1 MRDLNVTG
9 VDHGVIVAADS
20 DGVEYRIPVDDVT
33 LSRLKRPVSAPAQVR
48 VSPRDIQSQLR
59 AGLTR
64 EEVADLTGASLDEVA
79 RFEGPVLAELEYIIN
94 SALALPASSE
104 DSPGDDRT
112 VTVGAR
118 VRTQIENAGGTDE
131 RWASWR
137 NPAGEWHVKCTFLV
151 AGIAHEC
158 RWSFEPK
165 HHQLTPLNDEAANL
179 MANQAFTS
187 GLIPRLRA
195 VDGKQRGKTG
205 PTPRLTETA
214 PTAPSAVTAPMES
227 QAMESQATEPFAAGA
242 GLESIDL
249 DATAVDSFHAD
260 EAHVPAAASVP
271 AEEFFEE
278 QVSEAEAS
286 QAEVESTPTPTAD
299 LMAALRKRR
308 SENQDAP
315 SWLAEAASAE
325 APSAKKPGSITD
337 ELAEMQNTQP
347 VKRSRTGSTRRQR
360 AQMPTWDEIVFGTKV
375 DDDLI

>member
-9 VDHGVIVAADS
+9 VDHGVIVATDS

-151 AGIAHEC
+151 AGIAHEG

-227 QAMESQATEPFAAGA
+227 QATEPFAAGA

-260 EAHVPAAASVP
+260 DAHVPAAASVP

>member
-1 MRDLNVTG
+1 
-9 VDHGVIVAADS
+9 
-20 DGVEYRIPVDDVT
+20 VEYRIPVDDVT

-151 AGIAHEC
+151 AGIAHEG

-227 QAMESQATEPFAAGA
+227 QATEPFSAGA

>member
-1 MRDLNVTG
+1 MRDLNVTS
-9 VDHGVIVAADS
+9 VETGVIMATDS
-20 DGVEYRIPVDDVT
+20 DGEEYRIAVDEVT
-33 LSRLKRPVSAPAQVR
+33 VSRLKRPHISTAQAR

-64 EEVADLTGASLDEVA
+64 EEVAELTGASTEEVG

-94 SALALPASSE
+94 AALALPAFSD
-104 DSPGDDRT
+104 DSVGDDRS

-118 VRTQIENAGGTDE
+118 VRTQIENVGGSDE

-137 NPAGEWHVKCTFLV
+137 NPAGEWHVKCTFQV
-151 AGIAHEC
+151 AGIAHEG
-158 RWSFEPK
+158 RWIFEPK

-195 VDGKQRGKTG
+195 VDGKQRRQTG
-205 PTPRLTETA
+205 PTARLAETA
-214 PTAPSAVTAPMES
+214 PGPEQGAAPVATTPQDSVVAEPVVAKPVVAESVADRVADSSDAVTPAIPESASDESAAPE
-227 QAMESQATEPFAAGA
+227 QTTPA
-242 GLESIDL
+242 
-249 DATAVDSFHAD
+249 AVDS
-260 EAHVPAAASVP
+260 SQT
-271 AEEFFEE
+271 AEED
-278 QVSEAEAS
+278 A
-286 QAEVESTPTPTAD
+286 PTPTAD

-308 SENQDAP
+308 SENHDAP
-315 SWLAEAASAE
+315 TWLAEAASTE
-325 APSAKKPGSITD
+325 GSRSKPGSITD

-347 VKRSRTGSTRRQR
+347 TKSSRTGSSRRNR

>member
-9 VDHGVIVAADS
+9 ADHGVIVAADS

-33 LSRLKRPVSAPAQVR
+33 LSRLKRPAATPPQAR

-59 AGLTR
+59 AGLTQ
-64 EEVADLTGASLDEVA
+64 EEVADLTGASIDEVA
-79 RFEGPVLAELEYIIN
+79 RFGGPVLAELEYIIN
-94 SALALPASSE
+94 SALALPLSSE
-104 DSPGDDRT
+104 DSVGDDRN

-131 RWASWR
+131 HWASWR

-151 AGIAHEC
+151 AGIAHEG

-165 HHQLTPLNDEAANL
+165 HHQLIPLNDEAANL
-179 MANQAFTS
+179 MAHQAFTS

-205 PTPRLTETA
+205 PTSRVTNTTPAVPPAAAAPLETPA
-214 PTAPSAVTAPMES
+214 PES
-227 QAMESQATEPFAAGA
+227 LIAGFAE
-242 GLESIDL
+242 ESIEL
-249 DATAVDSFHAD
+249 DATAVDLSHAVD
-260 EAHVPAAASVP
+260 ADVPATTMAPLTMHITADSSEV
-271 AEEFFEE
+271 
-278 QVSEAEAS
+278 EAEA
-286 QAEVESTPTPTAD
+286 APTPTAD

-308 SENQDAP
+308 RENHDAP
-315 SWLAEAASAE
+315 SWLAEAASAD
-325 APSAKKPGSITD
+325 APNAKKPGSITD
-337 ELAEMQNTQP
+337 ELAEIQNTQP
-347 VKRSRTGSTRRQR
+347 VKRSRTGSARRQR

>member
-9 VDHGVIVAADS
+9 VEDGVIVAVDG

-33 LSRLKRPVSAPAQVR
+33 LSRLKRPVSSPSQVR

-64 EEVADLTGASLDEVA
+64 EEVADLTGASIDEVA

-94 SALALPASSE
+94 AALALPASSE
-104 DSPGDDRT
+104 DATGDDRT

-151 AGIAHEC
+151 AGIAHEA

-195 VDGKQRGKTG
+195 VDGKQRGKSG

-214 PTAPSAVTAPMES
+214 PTAPSAVTVPPETHVAE
-227 QAMESQATEPFAAGA
+227 TAADTVV
-242 GLESIDL
+242 ESIEVETSSV
-249 DATAVDSFHAD
+249 DAVNAVETD
-260 EAHVPAAASVP
+260 VPAVTSAPAAEISTI
-271 AEEFFEE
+271 
-278 QVSEAEAS
+278 EAS
-286 QAEVESTPTPTAD
+286 EVAAESSPTPTAD

-325 APSAKKPGSITD
+325 APSAKKSGSITD

-347 VKRSRTGSTRRQR
+347 VKRSRTGSARRQR

>member
-1 MRDLNVTG
+1 MRELNVTG
-9 VDHGVIVAADS
+9 VDEGVIVAADS
-20 DGVEYRIPVDDVT
+20 DGVEYRIAVDEITVA
-33 LSRLKRPVSAPAQVR
+33 RLKRPVTVSSLLR

-104 DSPGDDRT
+104 DSFGDDRS

-118 VRTQIENAGGTDE
+118 VRTQIENASGTDE

-137 NPAGEWHVKCTFLV
+137 NPAGEWHVKCSFLV
-151 AGIAHEC
+151 AGVAHEG
-158 RWSFEPK
+158 RWTFEPK

-205 PTPRLTETA
+205 PTPRLRETA
-214 PTAPSAVTAPMES
+214 LVPDNGAALPEAANAADSVTAEAVVPS
-227 QAMESQATEPFAAGA
+227 IHAAAVG
-242 GLESIDL
+242 
-249 DATAVDSFHAD
+249 VDSSHAD
-260 EAHVPAAASVP
+260 ESAIPAATIP
-271 AEEFFEE
+271 A
-278 QVSEAEAS
+278 VADISETVAESA
-286 QAEVESTPTPTAD
+286 PTPTAD

-308 SENQDAP
+308 SENHDAP
-315 SWLAEAASAE
+315 SWLAEAATAQ
-325 APSAKKPGSITD
+325 APSQKAGSITD

-347 VKRSRTGSTRRQR
+347 VKTSRTGSSRRQR

>member
-9 VDHGVIVAADS
+9 VDDGAIVAADS

-33 LSRLKRPVSAPAQVR
+33 LSRLKRPVSPPAQIR

-64 EEVADLTGASLDEVA
+64 DEVAELTGASIEEVA

-94 SALALPASSE
+94 AALALPASSE
-104 DSPGDDRT
+104 DSLADDRG

-118 VRTQIENAGGTDE
+118 VRTQLDNVGGTDE
-131 RWASWR
+131 SWASWR
-137 NPAGEWHVKCTFLV
+137 NPAGEWHVKCTFQV
-151 AGIAHEC
+151 AGIAHEA

-195 VDGKQRGKTG
+195 VDVKQRGKTA
-205 PTPRLTETA
+205 PQPRLSETA
-214 PTAPSAVTAPMES
+214 PPVPGTAAAPVEAQTAQSLISEDVVESLELEANAVRSSPVE
-227 QAMESQATEPFAAGA
+227 E
-242 GLESIDL
+242 
-249 DATAVDSFHAD
+249 VD
-260 EAHVPAAASVP
+260 VPAATMP
-271 AEEFFEE
+271 AAKMPPATMPAAGGSPE
-278 QVSEAEAS
+278 VEAESA
-286 QAEVESTPTPTAD
+286 PTPTAD

-325 APSAKKPGSITD
+325 APSATKPGSITD
-337 ELAEMQNTQP
+337 EFAEMQNTQP
-347 VKRSRTGSTRRQR
+347 VKRSRTGSARRQR

-375 DDDLI
+375 DDELI

>member
-1 MRDLNVTG
+1 MHDLNVTG
-9 VDHGVIVAADS
+9 VEDGVIVAVDS
-20 DGVEYRIPVDDVT
+20 DGVAYRIPVDDVT
-33 LSRLKRPVSAPAQVR
+33 LSRLKRPAAAPAQVR

-64 EEVADLTGASLDEVA
+64 EEVADLTGASVDEVA

-94 SALALPASSE
+94 AALALPASSE
-104 DSPGDDRT
+104 DSIGDDRN

-137 NPAGEWHVKCTFLV
+137 NPAGEWHVKCTFLA
-151 AGIAHEC
+151 AGIAHEG

-179 MANQAFTS
+179 MANHAFTS

-195 VDGKQRGKTG
+195 VDAKQRGRTG
-205 PTPRLTETA
+205 PNPRVNETA
-214 PTAPSAVTAPMES
+214 PPLPPAAAVPLEAQAAES
-227 QAMESQATEPFAAGA
+227 LIAEAVV
-242 GLESIDL
+242 ESIEF
-249 DATAVDSFHAD
+249 DATAVDLSHAV
-260 EAHVPAAASVP
+260 EADVPAATIAPATMP
-271 AEEFFEE
+271 AEADS
-278 QVSEAEAS
+278 SEVGAEA
-286 QAEVESTPTPTAD
+286 APTPTAD

-308 SENQDAP
+308 SENHDAP
-315 SWLAEAASAE
+315 SWLAEAATTD
-325 APSAKKPGSITD
+325 APNAKKSGSITD
-337 ELAEMQNTQP
+337 ELAEIQNTQP
-347 VKRSRTGSTRRQR
+347 VKRARTGSVRRQR

>member
-9 VDHGVIVAADS
+9 VDHGVIVATDS

-151 AGIAHEC
+151 AGIAHEG

-227 QAMESQATEPFAAGA
+227 QATEPFAAGA

-260 EAHVPAAASVP
+260 DAHVPAAASVP

-286 QAEVESTPTPTAD
+286 QAEVESAPTPTAD

>member
-9 VDHGVIVAADS
+9 VDHGVIVATDS

-151 AGIAHEC
+151 AGIAHEG
-158 RWSFEPK
+158 RWSFEPR

-227 QAMESQATEPFAAGA
+227 QATEPFAAGA

-260 EAHVPAAASVP
+260 DAHVPAAASVP

-286 QAEVESTPTPTAD
+286 QAEVESAPTPTAD

>member
-1 MRDLNVTG
+1 MRDLNVTS
-9 VDHGVIVAADS
+9 VDTGVIVATDS
-20 DGVEYRIPVDDVT
+20 DGAEYRIAVDEVT
-33 LSRLKRPVSAPAQVR
+33 VSRLKRPHVSSAQTR

-64 EEVADLTGASLDEVA
+64 EEVAELTGASAEEVA

-94 SALALPASSE
+94 AALALPAFSE
-104 DSPGDDRT
+104 ESVGDDRS

-118 VRTQIENAGGTDE
+118 VRTQIENVGGADE

-137 NPAGEWHVKCTFLV
+137 NPAGEWHLKCTFQV
-151 AGIAHEC
+151 AGIPHEG

-195 VDGKQRGKTG
+195 VDGKQRRQTG
-205 PTPRLTETA
+205 PSARLTETA
-214 PTAPSAVTAPMES
+214 PGPEQAAIPVATTPTES
-227 QAMESQATEPFAAGA
+227 VVAEPVVANPVVAESVAET
-242 GLESIDL
+242 
-249 DATAVDSFHAD
+249 
-260 EAHVPAAASVP
+260 AAASIDVATPVVSDSQSDESAKRDTP
-271 AEEFFEE
+271 AARDGF
-278 QVSEAEAS
+278 
-286 QAEVESTPTPTAD
+286 EVEEDAAPTPTAD

-308 SENQDAP
+308 SENHDAP
-315 SWLAEAASAE
+315 TWLAEAASTEGSRA
-325 APSAKKPGSITD
+325 KPGSITD

-347 VKRSRTGSTRRQR
+347 TKSSRTGSSRRNR

>member
-9 VDHGVIVAADS
+9 VDHGVIVATDS

-151 AGIAHEC
+151 AGIAHEG

-205 PTPRLTETA
+205 PTPRPTETA
-214 PTAPSAVTAPMES
+214 PTAPSAVTAP
-227 QAMESQATEPFAAGA
+227 MESQATEPFAAGA

-260 EAHVPAAASVP
+260 DAHVPAAASVP

>member
-104 DSPGDDRT
+104 DSPGDDRN

-151 AGIAHEC
+151 AGIAHEG

-227 QAMESQATEPFAAGA
+227 QATEPFAAGA
-242 GLESIDL
+242 GVESIDL
-249 DATAVDSFHAD
+249 DATAVDEFHAD
-260 EAHVPAAASVP
+260 DAHVPAATSVP

-286 QAEVESTPTPTAD
+286 QAEVESAPTPTAD

-325 APSAKKPGSITD
+325 APSSKRPGSITD

>member
-9 VDHGVIVAADS
+9 VDDGVIVAADS
-20 DGVEYRIPVDDVT
+20 DGVEYRIAVDEVT
-33 LSRLKRPVSAPAQVR
+33 LSRLKRPSAAVAQTR
-48 VSPRDIQSQLR
+48 VSPRDIQTQLR

-64 EEVADLTGASLDEVA
+64 EEVADLTGATLDEVA

-94 SALALPASSE
+94 AALALPASSD
-104 DSPGDDRT
+104 DSFGDDRN

-118 VRTQIENAGGTDE
+118 VRTQIENAGGSDE

-137 NPAGEWHVKCTFLV
+137 NPAGEWHVKCTFVV
-151 AGIAHEC
+151 AGIAHEG

-165 HHQLTPLNDEAANL
+165 HHQLSPLNDEAANL

-195 VDGKQRGKTG
+195 VDGKQRGRTA
-205 PTPRLTETA
+205 PTPRLTESASGATGAAEFPVAPLPAEPIGEAAMIARVEVDITA
-214 PTAPSAVTAPMES
+214 VD
-227 QAMESQATEPFAAGA
+227 
-242 GLESIDL
+242 I
-249 DATAVDSFHAD
+249 TAVDSALTSESD
-260 EAHVPAAASVP
+260 SPVASIAPAAEITDGETDSA
-271 AEEFFEE
+271 
-278 QVSEAEAS
+278 
-286 QAEVESTPTPTAD
+286 PTPTAD

-325 APSAKKPGSITD
+325 APHSKKSGSITD

-347 VKRSRTGSTRRQR
+347 AKTSRTGSSRRQR

>member
-151 AGIAHEC
+151 SGIAHEG
-158 RWSFEPK
+158 RWSFEPR

-205 PTPRLTETA
+205 PTPRPTETA
-214 PTAPSAVTAPMES
+214 HTAPSAVTAP
-227 QAMESQATEPFAAGA
+227 MESQATEPFAAGA
-242 GLESIDL
+242 GLENIDL

-260 EAHVPAAASVP
+260 EAHVP

-286 QAEVESTPTPTAD
+286 QAEVESAPTPTAD

-337 ELAEMQNTQP
+337 ELAEMQNSQP

>member
-1 MRDLNVTG
+1 MMRDLNVTG
-9 VDHGVIVAADS
+9 VEDGVIVAVDG

-33 LSRLKRPVSAPAQVR
+33 LSRLKRPVSSPSQVR

-64 EEVADLTGASLDEVA
+64 EEVADLTGASIDEVA

-94 SALALPASSE
+94 AALALPASSE
-104 DSPGDDRT
+104 DATGDDRT

-151 AGIAHEC
+151 AGIAHEA

-195 VDGKQRGKTG
+195 VDGKQRGKSG

-214 PTAPSAVTAPMES
+214 PTAPSAVTVPPETHVA
-227 QAMESQATEPFAAGA
+227 QTAADTVG
-242 GLESIDL
+242 ESI
-249 DATAVDSFHAD
+249 
-260 EAHVPAAASVP
+260 
-271 AEEFFEE
+271 
-278 QVSEAEAS
+278 
-286 QAEVESTPTPTAD
+286 EVESIEVETSSVDAVNAVETDVPTVTSAPAAEISTIEASEVAAESAPTPTAD

-347 VKRSRTGSTRRQR
+347 VKRSRTGSARRQR

>member
-1 MRDLNVTG
+1 MRDLNVTS
-9 VDHGVIVAADS
+9 VETGVIMATDS
-20 DGVEYRIPVDDVT
+20 DGEEYRIAVDEVT
-33 LSRLKRPVSAPAQVR
+33 VSRLKRPHVASPQAR

-64 EEVADLTGASLDEVA
+64 EEVAELTGASAEEVA

-94 SALALPASSE
+94 AALALPAFSE
-104 DSPGDDRT
+104 DSVGDDRS

-118 VRTQIENAGGTDE
+118 VRTQIENVGGSDE

-137 NPAGEWHVKCTFLV
+137 NPAGEWHVKCTFQV
-151 AGIAHEC
+151 AGIAHEG
-158 RWSFEPK
+158 RWIFEPK

-195 VDGKQRGKTG
+195 VDGKQRRQTG
-205 PTPRLTETA
+205 PTARLAETA
-214 PTAPSAVTAPMES
+214 PGPEQGVAPFETSPADSVVAESVADPAADSIDVVAPAQPDAPSDESAAPE
-227 QAMESQATEPFAAGA
+227 QTTPA
-242 GLESIDL
+242 
-249 DATAVDSFHAD
+249 AVDTSQT
-260 EAHVPAAASVP
+260 
-271 AEEFFEE
+271 AEED
-278 QVSEAEAS
+278 A
-286 QAEVESTPTPTAD
+286 PTPTAD

-308 SENQDAP
+308 SENHDAP
-315 SWLAEAASAE
+315 TWLAEAASTE
-325 APSAKKPGSITD
+325 GSRSKPGSITD

-347 VKRSRTGSTRRQR
+347 TKSSRTGSSRRNR